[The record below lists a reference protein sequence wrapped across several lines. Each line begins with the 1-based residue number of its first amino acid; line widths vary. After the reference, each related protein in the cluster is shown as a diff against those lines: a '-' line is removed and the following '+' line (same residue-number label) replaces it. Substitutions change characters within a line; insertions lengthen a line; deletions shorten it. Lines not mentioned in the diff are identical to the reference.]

1 LLKKLKTVIRLLNKS
16 FLQFATKK
24 CQSCEPHGPPGASAP
39 GKKEEIIMN
48 YRMNLAEAPEDERVC
63 TGYEQI
69 IEGGFSETQIEDL
82 ILLR

>member
-1 LLKKLKTVIRLLNKS
+1 
-16 FLQFATKK
+16 
-24 CQSCEPHGPPGASAP
+24 
-39 GKKEEIIMN
+39 MN